1 MSTDFPISPGA
12 FQTRLSCI
20 DPGCHATGSDLFV
33 TKLNPSASALVFS
46 TYLGGGGSD
55 EGEGLGGMTVDS
67 NGDVYLTGNTQ
78 SFNFPS
84 TNGGAC
90 GDEKGRP
97 FFTRLDA
104 TGSRL
109 TYSVCDGTEG
119 QTGTSILVDG
129 DHNAYAS
136 TIDVVSPAFPSHV
149 SLSKFGPAGQ
159 VLDRFQFGGQS
170 ESGGVAA

>member
-1 MSTDFPISPGA
+1 MFISQETRNRST
-12 FQTRLSCI
+12 
-20 DPGCHATGSDLFV
+20 
-33 TKLNPSASALVFS
+33 
-46 TYLGGGGSD
+46 
-55 EGEGLGGMTVDS
+55 
-67 NGDVYLTGNTQ
+67 
-78 SFNFPS
+78 FPS

-170 ESGGVAA
+170 ENGGVCCIDFAYDTALLNGHVVYVTGSATSNNIPHVRRISSDKQR